1 MHEGTGKELTKCR
14 VYKAENISTDKML
27 DALNH
32 MREVAHQNHNAKVAE
47 EQARYEQELR
57 SIERFRD
64 MFYCSNFEK

>member
-1 MHEGTGKELTKCR
+1 MPEGVGKELKKCC

-32 MREVAHQNHNAKVAE
+32 MRDVAIQNHNAKVEE
-47 EQARYEQELR
+47 EQARFEQELR